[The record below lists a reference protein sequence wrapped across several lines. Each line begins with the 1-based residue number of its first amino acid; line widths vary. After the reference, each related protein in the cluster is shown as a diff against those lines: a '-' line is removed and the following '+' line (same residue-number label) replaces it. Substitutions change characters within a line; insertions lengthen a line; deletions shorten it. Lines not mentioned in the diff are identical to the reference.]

1 MEKAFLSEFSGFDA
15 LSPDFFRIDVTSRL
29 ATAMEFLDKDPHA
42 LLIFDRDIFQGIVR
56 ERDLLRFQYKSEDVN
71 LSEIMLSVPTVDVG
85 IDLTEVA
92 RLLLENN
99 LRAIPVTKE
108 DEIAGIIRDVD
119 LLALAATTEF
129 GEIPV
134 TEVMT
139 KDVVTVP
146 ETETIART
154 VYRFR
159 EWNISRV
166 PVVNSADQVVGIV
179 TAHDLVRAF
188 ASLRQAQAS
197 SESEAAHSELLQALA
212 KDKMIQPVVTI
223 SKDATLRDVIRK
235 MGRQMS
241 SIIVVDNHDLVTGI
255 ITIKDLIEPL
265 SVKSIETEYFITV
278 NGRGFDDVD
287 RERIIEESETLLD
300 KYQEFLGGGHL
311 HVHIKA
317 HSRQF
322 RERMLYSV
330 RTRLSTNK
338 GFLFTSSSDGWGLDD
353 AFFQALEKLERQ
365 LLTEKDILEDRAQSE
380 LLVQLLSD
388 EELE

>member
-1 MEKAFLSEFSGFDA
+1 
-15 LSPDFFRIDVTSRL
+15 
-29 ATAMEFLDKDPHA
+29 
-42 LLIFDRDIFQGIVR
+42 
-56 ERDLLRFQYKSEDVN
+56 
-71 LSEIMLSVPTVDVG
+71 
-85 IDLTEVA
+85 
-92 RLLLENN
+92 
-99 LRAIPVTKE
+99 
-108 DEIAGIIRDVD
+108 
-119 LLALAATTEF
+119 
-129 GEIPV
+129 
-134 TEVMT
+134 
-139 KDVVTVP
+139 
-146 ETETIART
+146 
-154 VYRFR
+154 
-159 EWNISRV
+159 
-166 PVVNSADQVVGIV
+166 
-179 TAHDLVRAF
+179 
-188 ASLRQAQAS
+188 
-197 SESEAAHSELLQALA
+197 
-212 KDKMIQPVVTI
+212 MIQPVVTI

-235 MGRQMS
+235 MGRRMS
-241 SIIVVDNHDLVTGI
+241 SIVVVDTNDQVTGI
-255 ITIKDLIEPL
+255 ITIKDLLEPL

-287 RERIIEESETLLD
+287 RERIIEESEVLLD

-338 GFLFTSSSDGWGLDD
+338 GFLFTSGSDGWGLDD